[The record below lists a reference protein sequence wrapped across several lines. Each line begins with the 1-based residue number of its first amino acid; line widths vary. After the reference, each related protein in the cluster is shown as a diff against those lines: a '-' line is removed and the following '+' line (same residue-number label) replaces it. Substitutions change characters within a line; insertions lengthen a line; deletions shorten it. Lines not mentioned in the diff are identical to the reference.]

1 MNALRLGDTW
11 SNNKS
16 LDAAAYRVTNWD
28 FRHRLA
34 IQVALANGPEY
45 EWDTDYMLVKYSVKS
60 ARIFCHGGKLHLECF
75 SSAGLGPE
83 YLEGQASMVI
93 PWVGDLD
100 QIATEQMIKKSGLM
114 QKSRVWHTAERH

>member
-1 MNALRLGDTW
+1 MSIFFVFSVDSPFPA
-11 SNNKS
+11 
-16 LDAAAYRVTNWD
+16 DAAAYRVTNWD

-100 QIATEQMIKKSGLM
+100 QIATDLNILM
-114 QKSRVWHTAERH
+114 AGAEAQQRSSNHVS